1 MLKKIALI
9 FFFIIP
15 ILTSCSQ
22 SPDFLGKNQITMSD
36 NLEDFTRTIKFP
48 TYAPFEIDEAQV
60 WLEEGGPRNL
70 LDGGKATYREEGN
83 PEYQEIVSQYI
94 SHESPGKAMILSQR
108 NASHSSIEA
117 YSTYNEKKLIEF
129 GDGLNG
135 LYYFNGMVQMFVWE
149 DEGELFDLT
158 VSVESENNEGHINEP
173 LSMEEIIK
181 IAESFETY

>member
-1 MLKKIALI
+1 MLKKIVLI

-15 ILTSCSQ
+15 ILTSCTQ
-22 SPDFLGKNQITMSD
+22 SPDFLGKNQTTMND
-36 NLEDFTRTIKFP
+36 DLEDFTRTIKFP
-48 TYAPFEIDEAQV
+48 TYAPFEIDEAHIWVEQ
-60 WLEEGGPRNL
+60 GGPRNL
-70 LDGGKATYREEGN
+70 DGGKVTYREEGN

-94 SHESPGKAMILSQR
+94 SHESPRKAIILSQR

-117 YSTYNEKKLIEF
+117 YSTYDEKKLIEF
-129 GDGLNG
+129 GDGLKG

-158 VSVESENNEGHINEP
+158 VSVESEGNESHVNEP
-173 LSMEEIIK
+173 FSMGEIIK